1 MTSTPEQR
9 LAQLGLVLPPVATP
23 RGNFDAWVLDG
34 TTLYLSGKGSPLREN
49 PALVPKVGREISAE
63 EARAHAHEVGLNLI
77 ATMKAALGEL
87 SRVRRVV
94 KVLGM
99 VNAVPDFTGH
109 TEVINGCSDLLVQV
123 FGDAGRHARSAVGV
137 GSLPRGFAVEIE
149 AIVSVTE
156 QAACK

>member
-1 MTSTPEQR
+1 MTNTPEQR

-49 PALVPKVGREISAE
+49 IALVPKVGREISAE

-99 VNAVPDFTGH
+99 VNAAPDFTGH

-156 QAACK
+156 